1 MFFFNPVIHNPAV
14 REHFE
19 SSSDIFKRQ
28 QKTYLRKLLAEW
40 RGEQSR

>member
-1 MFFFNPVIHNPAV
+1 MFFLTQWSIIQLYENI
-14 REHFE
+14 E